1 MTPRNG
7 RSSPASGN
15 ATVEAAIVG
24 ALLLIALLAPAP
36 GLPAR
41 VRAALDVAIE
51 RFVAALGAPLP

>member
-1 MTPRNG
+1 MRRRNPG
-7 RSSPASGN
+7 SLAASGN

-41 VRAALDVAIE
+41 LVAALDDALA

>member
-1 MTPRNG
+1 M
-7 RSSPASGN
+7 RSRGPAPSLASGN

-24 ALLLIALLAPAP
+24 ALLLLALLAPAP

-51 RFVAALGAPLP
+51 RVVAALGAPLP